1 MTYKNMHLQTP
12 FIYEDPLPTEEP
24 VFIHEISPSSSS
36 PVLKTHMEII
46 GSGFGNDSSILSVKL
61 LSQDGGKNYPM
72 KILDFNDTFLKVGL
86 SGGLQGSY
94 KVEVVKEGFA
104 ISKAEPNN
112 ANLFS
117 Y

>member
-1 MTYKNMHLQTP
+1 MSANRLFTYNTP
-12 FIYEDPLPTEEP
+12 LISEES
-24 VFIHEISPSSSS
+24 IIINSISPSSSS
-36 PVLKTHMEII
+36 PVLKTYMEII

-61 LSQDGGKNYPM
+61 LSQEGGKNYPM

-104 ISKAEPNN
+104 ISKADPSN
-112 ANLFS
+112 ATLFS